1 MSEKYICINRATKI
15 YPNNVMA
22 LNNISLEFEKNGF
35 VFITGESGSGKTT
48 LMNIMTGL
56 DVPTCGEIIYDQLSD
71 WDKIRNNKIGI
82 IFQNNN
88 IFEELTVYENL
99 CLVLRMINIPVQSY
113 SDIIKNALKFV
124 GLSGY
129 EKRKCNQLSAGQ
141 KQRVSIARVIIKNP
155 CVIFADE
162 PTGNLDSETA
172 EQILDLLNKIS
183 KKCLVI
189 MISHDRESAFRYA
202 DRIISLKKG
211 QIVEDIS
218 NAKRKILYDKDY
230 YIKGEKQACIK
241 YKDFSLT
248 DYISNHLLT
257 NQSFVHRI
265 DLELVAHHDMETQKN
280 DILYQHYSEKNFSI
294 YDFIWMIQS
303 HVYYNR
309 TKILLGILL
318 VSFICSI
325 FFAFFSFINNDY
337 IHASAVYT
345 NKTKQIFVPL
355 YGVAEDETFVNSGK
369 MLDLAVHKIYQPGD
383 YFKEKSGCEIIY
395 SGKSLE
401 VSILFNEVDQNPGIT
416 LKCGDWVSR
425 PNDIVL
431 STTTVDMLN
440 AEVGDWIEYEENKY
454 FICGIADVENN
465 IGVVSYLSIT
475 NQLNYSSFSFVGDNV
490 IAAPDIDLFSNDS
503 KLIGY
508 YDIES
513 INNNAFVFGR
523 PPLKNDEV
531 AISKQL
537 AEEYYQWPEKNIPRN
552 IRLPNLF
559 SNEYGFRYSDALN
572 LCDYTGRNVRIVGI
586 YDEDIV
592 DTGAK
597 LLYTKQVFDF
607 ALKDYFTY
615 INYKAIWVLN
625 NDFLVQHIHDLSAEK
640 IYINSPICKQIMYKW
655 KYGIANVKNILYII
669 LIFLAIVVFIA
680 CIFVLGIRIKEHQ
693 TNIGIYRALGM
704 PVKDIILC
712 YSVEN
717 CMIVLII
724 NVFSTIFTFL
734 ILKMIER
741 MILMLNQI
749 KVIYIFDYSL
759 NNILLF
765 YMMMMFFGM
774 IVTIVPLMKYKKK
787 QPISLITGTK

>member
-183 KKCLVI
+183 KKCLVV

-218 NAKRKILYDKDY
+218 NAKRKNLYDKDY

-265 DLELVAHHDMETQKN
+265 DLELVAHHDKETQKN

-294 YDFIWMIQS
+294 NDFTWMIQS

-325 FFAFFSFINNDY
+325 FFAFF
-337 IHASAVYT
+337 
-345 NKTKQIFVPL
+345 
-355 YGVAEDETFVNSGK
+355 
-369 MLDLAVHKIYQPGD
+369 
-383 YFKEKSGCEIIY
+383 
-395 SGKSLE
+395 
-401 VSILFNEVDQNPGIT
+401 
-416 LKCGDWVSR
+416 
-425 PNDIVL
+425 
-431 STTTVDMLN
+431 
-440 AEVGDWIEYEENKY
+440 
-454 FICGIADVENN
+454 
-465 IGVVSYLSIT
+465 
-475 NQLNYSSFSFVGDNV
+475 
-490 IAAPDIDLFSNDS
+490 
-503 KLIGY
+503 
-508 YDIES
+508 
-513 INNNAFVFGR
+513 
-523 PPLKNDEV
+523 
-531 AISKQL
+531 
-537 AEEYYQWPEKNIPRN
+537 
-552 IRLPNLF
+552 
-559 SNEYGFRYSDALN
+559 
-572 LCDYTGRNVRIVGI
+572 
-586 YDEDIV
+586 
-592 DTGAK
+592 
-597 LLYTKQVFDF
+597 LL
-607 ALKDYFTY
+607 
-615 INYKAIWVLN
+615 
-625 NDFLVQHIHDLSAEK
+625 
-640 IYINSPICKQIMYKW
+640 
-655 KYGIANVKNILYII
+655 
-669 LIFLAIVVFIA
+669 
-680 CIFVLGIRIKEHQ
+680 
-693 TNIGIYRALGM
+693 
-704 PVKDIILC
+704 
-712 YSVEN
+712 
-717 CMIVLII
+717 
-724 NVFSTIFTFL
+724 
-734 ILKMIER
+734 
-741 MILMLNQI
+741 
-749 KVIYIFDYSL
+749 
-759 NNILLF
+759 
-765 YMMMMFFGM
+765 
-774 IVTIVPLMKYKKK
+774 
-787 QPISLITGTK
+787 